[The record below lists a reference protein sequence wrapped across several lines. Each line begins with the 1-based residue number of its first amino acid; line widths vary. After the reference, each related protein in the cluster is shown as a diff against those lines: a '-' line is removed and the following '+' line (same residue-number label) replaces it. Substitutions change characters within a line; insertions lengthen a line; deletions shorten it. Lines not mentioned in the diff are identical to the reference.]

1 MNRDKLTTLLLLS
14 AMVGILIFEACNK
27 KSPVTPD
34 CIITDVSFSE
44 VIVPILEDNCYGC
57 HSGNNPSS
65 GIPLDSYEAIKQQV
79 ANQKLY
85 GSIARLPGYV
95 PMPLNKD
102 SLPKCKINQ
111 IKAWI
116 DEGANNN

>member
-1 MNRDKLTTLLLLS
+1 MNRDNLSKLLLS
-14 AMVGILIFEACNK
+14 SAMLGILIMGACK
-27 KSPVTPD
+27 KNSPETPD
-34 CIITDVSFSE
+34 CIITNVSFSE
-44 VIVPILEDNCYGC
+44 VVVPILEENCYGC

-85 GSIARLPGYV
+85 GSIARLPDYI

-102 SLPKCKINQ
+102 PLPECEINQ

-116 DEGANNN
+116 DEGALNN